1 MKHVQRKNITAFT
14 AVYSLETS
22 RGVINTTNS
31 RRSLLFRH
39 DEIIART
46 RDVAKQRYAILTRFI
61 FTGKN
66 AAQRQRFSAFDL
78 DLRFDLLLINRQHF
92 AIGLL

>member
-31 RRSLLFRH
+31 RRSSSFRH

-46 RDVAKQRYAILTRFI
+46 SECRQATVRYPDPIY

>member
-31 RRSLLFRH
+31 RRSSSFP
-39 DEIIART
+39 
-46 RDVAKQRYAILTRFI
+46 
-61 FTGKN
+61 
-66 AAQRQRFSAFDL
+66 S
-78 DLRFDLLLINRQHF
+78 
-92 AIGLL
+92 